1 MPYLRTFLLLFLLAS
16 TFTLSAQS
24 RAVRGYLVNSKNDS
38 LPGFL
43 NKKSLRNGSSLCK
56 FKVNPEAQYE
66 NYVPLEI
73 KAFGTDS
80 ILFQSRKEYLR
91 KERKVTNSEF
101 YKVIFDGKLDILVG
115 SANRYYIGTDTSQ
128 LIYYLSRK
136 DLLYFLTSDQP
147 ELKNQIKELKF
158 TQSRLAQLMTV
169 YHNSLG
175 LSDYKVYLPHNSAA
189 YLQLFISAGY
199 NFSFLNTP
207 SESGNSIN
215 YSPSYS
221 PVFGYG
227 IDYYPS
233 LRSGGGSFSINLQN
247 RFLREL
253 FQYQAMDRYGSATV
267 YNDVLFEGTVLEV
280 PLGLKFQKRLK
291 NDYKIYVMPG
301 PIWKKYIPRTA
312 RVITDVVVSDEVNTT
327 VTDVDYYGQSTI
339 SFFLTLGVEKKVSKK
354 NKLFVDLNLD
364 HAGSNT
370 FQRYSFSISAGYKF
384 LNYKLDE

>member
-1 MPYLRTFLLLFLLAS
+1 MRIFLLLFFLAYN
-16 TFTLSAQS
+16 FTLPAQS
-24 RAVRGYLVNSKNDS
+24 RSVPGYLVNIKNDS
-38 LPGFL
+38 LSGFL
-43 NKKSLRNGSSLCK
+43 HKKSLRNGSSLCK
-56 FKVNPEAQYE
+56 FKVNPESQYE
-66 NYVPLEI
+66 NYLSLEI
-73 KAFGTDS
+73 KSYGTDS

-91 KERKVTNSEF
+91 KERKVTSSEF

-115 SANRYYIGTDTSQ
+115 QNSRYYIGTDTSQ
-128 LIYYLSRK
+128 LIYYLNRK
-136 DLLYFLTSDQP
+136 DMLYFLTGDQP

-158 TQSRLAQLMTV
+158 SQSRLAQLMTV

-175 LSDYKVYLPHNSAA
+175 ISDYKVYLPHNSAA
-189 YLQLFISAGY
+189 YLNLFLIAGY

-207 SESGNSIN
+207 SESGNSIK

-221 PVFGYG
+221 PMFGYG

-253 FQYQAMDRYGSATV
+253 FQYQTIDKYGTTTV

-339 SFFLTLGVEKKVSKK
+339 SFFLTLGVEKKVSNK

-384 LNYKLDE
+384 LNYKFDE

>member
-1 MPYLRTFLLLFLLAS
+1 MRTFLILFLLAYA
-16 TFTLSAQS
+16 FTLGAQS
-24 RAVRGYLVNSKNDS
+24 RTVPGYYVNNKSDS
-38 LPGFL
+38 TPGFIH
-43 NKKSLRNGSSLCK
+43 KKSLRNGSPLCK
-56 FKVNPEAQYE
+56 FKVNLESQYE
-66 NYVPLEI
+66 NYLPLEI
-73 KAFGTDS
+73 KSFGTDS

-91 KERKVTNSEF
+91 KERKVNPSEF

-115 SANRYYIGTDTSQ
+115 KSNQYFIGTDTSQ
-128 LIYYLSRK
+128 LIYYLNRK
-136 DLLYFLTSDQP
+136 DMLYYLTGDQP
-147 ELKNQIKELKF
+147 ELIRQIKELKF
-158 TQSRLAQLMTV
+158 TQSKLAQLMTI

-175 LSDYKVYLPHNSAA
+175 LSDYRVYLPHNSVA
-189 YLQLFISAGY
+189 YLNIFIIAGY
-199 NFSFLNTP
+199 NYSFLNTP

-227 IDYYPS
+227 IDYYSS

-247 RFLREL
+247 RFLSEL
-253 FQYQAMDRYGSATV
+253 FQYQAIERYGSATV

-280 PLGLKFQKRLK
+280 PIGLKFQKRLK
-291 NDYKIYVMPG
+291 SDYKIYVMPG
-301 PIWKKYIPRTA
+301 PIWKKYISRTA

-339 SFFLTLGVEKKVSKK
+339 SFFLTFGVEKKVSNT

-384 LNYKLDE
+384 LNYKFDE